1 MPLYDLS
8 GSTILTALYV
18 FRPRHPTLKLTFDGM
33 LGMAKTR
40 QDNDFSLLQNSSQI
54 TFARSYQKMA
64 EFLPSIMSLQVTA
77 PYYVTV
83 GVRTSRIFFLANGDL
98 QQRANIRK

>member
-1 MPLYDLS
+1 
-8 GSTILTALYV
+8 
-18 FRPRHPTLKLTFDGM
+18 M

-40 QDNDFSLLQNSSQI
+40 QDDDFSLLQNSSQI
-54 TFARSYQKMA
+54 TFARSYPKMA

-83 GVRTSRIFFLANGDL
+83 GETTPSTLVRRTPSDSQHL
-98 QQRANIRK
+98 